1 MKKAFLFMLTI
12 LLSLQIVA
20 QDDNIE
26 VINIENEAVRAYMK
40 DSTYFKTSGG
50 WNTVVYNYSKNAS
63 YGKNLDWPAG
73 KLVTWTPSVPAD
85 QISDVVI
92 MVSQDS
98 TYRNF
103 DTFYPDNVTDRSFT
117 IRNLLPNT
125 TYYYAV
131 EEEHKNGDYK
141 ILTTGRF
148 RTVGQVRMIQVRNA
162 HNVRDIG
169 GWKSLYGGTIK
180 YGILYRSGSLET
192 MNAKGRHDFKD
203 NLNVRAE
210 LDLRSESRR
219 KNSALGE
226 DADFLLLPT
235 DAGTK
240 EMTKSDPTFPKELRW
255 IIERMKEGK
264 SVDWHCALGCDR
276 CGAVSFLIEGL
287 LGMCEIDL
295 CRDFELSSFKAG
307 YNRPRSHVASMLK
320 LIKGYAPNE
329 SLAKC
334 FYEYWKS
341 KGMKDEELQ
350 FFINFMIDHPNGKVF
365 DTVDISSPNL
375 KLNE

>member
-1 MKKAFLFMLTI
+1 MLGI

-20 QDDNIE
+20 QEENIE

-73 KLVTWTPSVPAD
+73 KLVTWTPSVPID
-85 QISDVVI
+85 QIADIVI

-117 IRNLLPNT
+117 IRNLLPNA

-131 EEEHKNGDYK
+131 EEEYKSGDYK

-240 EMTKSDPTFPKELRW
+240 EMTKPNPTFPKELRW

-287 LGMCEIDL
+287 LGMSEIDL

-307 YNRPRSHVASMLK
+307 YNRPRSHVASMLR
-320 LIKGYAPNE
+320 LIKGYAPGE
-329 SLAKC
+329 SLEKS
-334 FYEYWKS
+334 FYAYWK
-341 KGMKDEELQ
+341 KIGMTDEELQ

-365 DTVDISSPNL
+365 ENAD
-375 KLNE
+375 